1 MGAIE
6 QANIQSGTPASAKII
21 EVSLPSNL
29 RAPYHRIP
37 YAVARCALPT
47 MMDQKSGI
55 SRVTKIIFPVAIDG
69 LMNPAPHRA
78 SSTILRCCCHE
89 SSRRHPARAGVK
101 TVMAS
106 SVGRTGVL
114 INATTFANADQAYLC
129 QYPM

>member
-37 YAVARCALPT
+37 YAAARSALPT

-55 SRVTKIIFPVAIDG
+55 VPRAKMISAVAIDAV
-69 LMNPAPHRA
+69 MNPHPHRA
-78 SSTILRCCCHE
+78 SATILRCCSHE
-89 SSRRHPARAGVK
+89 SSRRHPA
-101 TVMAS
+101 
-106 SVGRTGVL
+106 RTGVL

-129 QYPM
+129 QYPMGPSGP